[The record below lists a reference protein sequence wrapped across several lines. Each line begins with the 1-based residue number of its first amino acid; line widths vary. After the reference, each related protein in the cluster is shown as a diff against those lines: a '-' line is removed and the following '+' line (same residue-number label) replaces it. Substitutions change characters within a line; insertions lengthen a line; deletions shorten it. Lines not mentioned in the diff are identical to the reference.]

1 MGEGSESLLHSLQN
15 FCASELFKQIMRGY
29 FIMQVTRV
37 QTKCGTVHSNLRLA
51 PFAAQL
57 ATFSYFFKLPSF
69 HFLLLTPTPARTSS
83 LVSPA
88 ISNGW
93 QIFIHIHNPKRA
105 KAQNEQKLLHI
116 SSSRANETERG
127 GREGGRL
134 WQFGENLFGIDC
146 NPS

>member
-1 MGEGSESLLHSLQN
+1 MHSLQN

-37 QTKCGTVHSNLRLA
+37 QTKCGTVRSNLRLA

-57 ATFSYFFKLPSF
+57 ATYSYFFKLP
-69 HFLLLTPTPARTSS
+69 LLFPTPNSYSS
-83 LVSPA
+83 TYFFSRPSPA
-88 ISNGW
+88 TSNGW

-116 SSSRANETERG
+116 SSSRERDRER
-127 GREGGRL
+127 GREGCRGMERL